1 MQLPER
7 LPPCKA
13 TCLSGA
19 SNLQSTHSVPLA
31 TQVVANGSCHSI
43 EGIKL
48 EELGLKTGEAKLLV
62 RGNLLG
68 AAQDASII
76 LTDFPVAIL
85 QPMFRALPALEHAA
99 PAVAASGDCRR
110 HAEMPCCRPC
120 ISSPSA
126 HCNDERVA
134 PGLASGGIC
143 MAEMGALSACKEARI
158 PQKAQAG
165 CGVWQTAG

>member
-1 MQLPER
+1 MQCR
-7 LPPCKA
+7 
-13 TCLSGA
+13 
-19 SNLQSTHSVPLA
+19 HSALA
-31 TQVVANGSCHSI
+31 IQVVANGSCHSI

-99 PAVAASGDCRR
+99 PAVAASGDCRS
-110 HAEMPCCRPC
+110 HAEMPCCPPC
-120 ISSPSA
+120 ILL
-126 HCNDERVA
+126 HTVMMTVVG
-134 PGLASGGIC
+134 PGLALQDIC
-143 MAEMGALSACKEARI
+143 MAGMSGLSANNK
-158 PQKAQAG
+158 P
-165 CGVWQTAG
+165 

>member
-1 MQLPER
+1 ML
-7 LPPCKA
+7 
-13 TCLSGA
+13 
-19 SNLQSTHSVPLA
+19 
-31 TQVVANGSCHSI
+31 ANGSCHSI

-99 PAVAASGDCRR
+99 PAVAASG
-110 HAEMPCCRPC
+110 EP
-120 ISSPSA
+120 SSCHWSLLWLPQTHILKSLQSLNFSDAARACAFQVLFQMYAAIHSA
-126 HCNDERVA
+126 AVIDASDLQGRV
-134 PGLASGGIC
+134 L
-143 MAEMGALSACKEARI
+143 
-158 PQKAQAG
+158 
-165 CGVWQTAG
+165 

>member
-1 MQLPER
+1 M
-7 LPPCKA
+7 
-13 TCLSGA
+13 
-19 SNLQSTHSVPLA
+19 
-31 TQVVANGSCHSI
+31 VANGSCHSI

-99 PAVAASGDCRR
+99 PAVAASGACQLHVEASVPVSHCPVNCLQRQGNTR
-110 HAEMPCCRPC
+110 HL
-120 ISSPSA
+120 S
-126 HCNDERVA
+126 
-134 PGLASGGIC
+134 
-143 MAEMGALSACKEARI
+143 SACARLI
-158 PQKAQAG
+158 CNTRISDPLL
-165 CGVWQTAG
+165 TT

>member
-1 MQLPER
+1 MIAAMEGTLHAAGYR
-7 LPPCKA
+7 LPDALSASPCSSQSVCLPAKQHV
-13 TCLSGA
+13 LSGA
-19 SNLQSTHSVPLA
+19 PHLSAHCHSVPRA

-68 AAQDASII
+68 AAQDATII

-85 QPMFRALPALEHAA
+85 QPVFRALPALEHAA

-110 HAEMPCCRPC
+110 HAAMPCCPPG

-126 HCNDERVA
+126 HC
-134 PGLASGGIC
+134 PG
-143 MAEMGALSACKEARI
+143 
-158 PQKAQAG
+158 
-165 CGVWQTAG
+165 

>member
-1 MQLPER
+1 MPVR
-7 LPPCKA
+7 HKA
-13 TCLSGA
+13 DA
-19 SNLQSTHSVPLA
+19 W
-31 TQVVANGSCHSI
+31 QVVANGSCHSI

-99 PAVAASGDCRR
+99 PAVAASGKRL
-110 HAEMPCCRPC
+110 AL
-120 ISSPSA
+120 
-126 HCNDERVA
+126 V
-134 PGLASGGIC
+134 GLSCFKVSHQGAGIV
-143 MAEMGALSACKEARI
+143 I
-158 PQKAQAG
+158 PICTG
-165 CGVWQTAG
+165 CLYG

>member
-1 MQLPER
+1 M
-7 LPPCKA
+7 
-13 TCLSGA
+13 
-19 SNLQSTHSVPLA
+19 
-31 TQVVANGSCHSI
+31 VANGSCHSI

-99 PAVAASGDCRR
+99 PAVAASGVYQL
-110 HAEMPCCRPC
+110 AT
-120 ISSPSA
+120 
-126 HCNDERVA
+126 
-134 PGLASGGIC
+134 GLPATKSFYC
-143 MAEMGALSACKEARI
+143 MT
-158 PQKAQAG
+158 
-165 CGVWQTAG
+165 W

>member
-1 MQLPER
+1 M
-7 LPPCKA
+7 A
-13 TCLSGA
+13 
-19 SNLQSTHSVPLA
+19 
-31 TQVVANGSCHSI
+31 ANGSCHSI

-99 PAVAASGDCRR
+99 PAVAASG
-110 HAEMPCCRPC
+110 E
-120 ISSPSA
+120 SSVCLSQWRLRAVIYILPS
-126 HCNDERVA
+126 CFYA
-134 PGLASGGIC
+134 PRL
-143 MAEMGALSACKEARI
+143 
-158 PQKAQAG
+158 
-165 CGVWQTAG
+165 